1 MAEKKELKKRVRLS
15 RVWCV
20 YAVVT
25 AAAVLS
31 VVIFL
36 QVVKSRLAE
45 YEDAQPKY
53 VAEEVFDRYFRPID
67 YEKLL
72 ADARYDASGANESE
86 IAEYLREEIG
96 DSELTCSMGL
106 SGAPGETRYLV
117 KAGEKQLASIVLKVS
132 DQKTAHGFDTY
143 EFSYLTLH
151 LNTDEPQPECLPV
164 TVEAPASCLIAVD
177 GAPISEEFFV
187 SEYLKTD
194 AMEFYPPE
202 IAGVEYAVYVL
213 EPQKD
218 HTFEIAVTDAQGQ
231 PVEVNFDEASNT
243 YTAGLPYSGEL
254 EEEYAEFVIEAMQ
267 GYSQY
272 IQASASVSL
281 GSIKPYFDTESEAYA
296 DVVAVGGDR
305 WMVKEWSGVEFK
317 DLTIGEFYAYTP
329 EIFSCHISFT
339 QVLHRD
345 GREDY
350 TDVVDKYVFLHR
362 TENGYRI
369 YAWHNG

>member
-1 MAEKKELKKRVRLS
+1 M
-15 RVWCV
+15 
-20 YAVVT
+20 
-25 AAAVLS
+25 
-31 VVIFL
+31 
-36 QVVKSRLAE
+36 
-45 YEDAQPKY
+45 
-53 VAEEVFDRYFRPID
+53 
-67 YEKLL
+67 
-72 ADARYDASGANESE
+72 
-86 IAEYLREEIG
+86 
-96 DSELTCSMGL
+96 
-106 SGAPGETRYLV
+106 
-117 KAGEKQLASIVLKVS
+117 
-132 DQKTAHGFDTY
+132 
-143 EFSYLTLH
+143 
-151 LNTDEPQPECLPV
+151 
-164 TVEAPASCLIAVD
+164 
-177 GAPISEEFFV
+177 
-187 SEYLKTD
+187 
-194 AMEFYPPE
+194 
-202 IAGVEYAVYVL
+202 
-213 EPQKD
+213 
-218 HTFEIAVTDAQGQ
+218 
-231 PVEVNFDEASNT
+231 NFDEASNT